1 MIDLPALYDFA
12 AQHSVGVY
20 WFSLDA
26 TESLSYMDADGTCY
40 IAMDPWW
47 LRTLAEE
54 KTKLAHEL
62 GHCETGSFYN
72 RYAKLDLRQ
81 KHENRADK
89 WAIQHLIPRRDISHD
104 VLLEK
109 KERVFPVDDGVPC
122 GVCFCPFRVARPFT
136 HRNSG
141 IGILPANRFSAGFRL
156 GWIADVDHL
165 HRVHGLLPSFLS
177 TSDCQLLVVV

>member
-89 WAIQHLIPRRDISHD
+89 WEIEQFLPLDALEAAAHEGCTEVWDLAERFGVTEDLVRKAICWYKHGNLA
-104 VLLEK
+104 
-109 KERVFPVDDGVPC
+109 VDQY
-122 GVCFCPFRVARPFT
+122 
-136 HRNSG
+136 
-141 IGILPANRFSAGFRL
+141 L
-156 GWIADVDHL
+156 
-165 HRVHGLLPSFLS
+165 
-177 TSDCQLLVVV
+177 

>member
-89 WAIQHLIPRRDISHD
+89 WAIQHLIPVEELDERSVSWCRKTLWIKPWPTDIQIS
-104 VLLEK
+104 
-109 KERVFPVDDGVPC
+109 
-122 GVCFCPFRVARPFT
+122 
-136 HRNSG
+136 
-141 IGILPANRFSAGFRL
+141 RL
-156 GWIADVDHL
+156 WRSISV
-165 HRVHGLLPSFLS
+165 
-177 TSDCQLLVVV
+177 